1 MPNEI
6 EERLNSYQKVIT
18 AIHLKQ
24 SYLAELKDRRG
35 LKASIASEVHANHLE
50 SIDEKITNDIIDIE
64 REIEGLE
71 EEAVNAYDR
80 VMSMINLL
88 DNDLC
93 KRVLY
98 ARFINFKSWDK
109 ISYDIGYSL
118 SYIRGKLYKNSLNYL
133 EAVKNI

>member
-6 EERLNSYQKVIT
+6 EERLNAYHKVIT

-71 EEAVNAYDR
+71 EEAAKAYGD
-80 VMSMINLL
+80 VISLINSI
-88 DNDLC
+88 DNDLY
-93 KRVLY
+93 KKILY
-98 ARFINFKSWDK
+98 ARFINFKSWGE
-109 ISYDIGYSL
+109 ISKETG
-118 SYIRGKLYKNSLNYL
+118 
-133 EAVKNI
+133 